1 MKKRKFSALMLSI
14 ILAAASVGFA
24 AAAEKTATDTISAG
38 QSAAKDVIDK
48 ATQTVGDLIESLWST
63 DTTAENTSAAS
74 ASWTSGKL
82 KAAKVDLTKV
92 ASASYDKLRLSWE
105 PLSGVDGY
113 QIYRATA
120 KSGKYAKIAT
130 VKGAARASYTDT
142 GRTCGTRYYY
152 KLRAY
157 KKIGGKTV
165 YSKYSAILSAYA
177 KPAKVKVTDAYAP
190 INSVLSI
197 AVSFTT
203 VRGATDY
210 EVQLNQIK
218 KNGKET
224 GFRSYTYN
232 DEGVKRT
239 FTTYKQWLAKLKK
252 QYPSGYVTRAYMEN
266 GKHLTEKMTV
276 EEFAETSLKK
286 NQASI
291 ELVQDDSIYEFRVR
305 AYRKVNGRKVYGS
318 WSEPYTLKE
327 TLNLD
332 EIHAALRQ
340 YAIDY
345 AAKNEPR
352 WHYEDRPGGNP
363 QNSNYY
369 SDGEWAGFSIY
380 SKQEQVIERLKP
392 TIARYIGQVV
402 EQGGS
407 ETGFIYIS
415 RVAPGDWQDAFNKSD
430 SPYTYY
436 KGFML
441 W

>member
-1 MKKRKFSALMLSI
+1 MGRHKERDERKKMKKKRIWRRLLG
-14 ILAAASVGFA
+14 LAIGACMTAGAWGAAFA
-24 AAAEKTATDTISAG
+24 ADEITVCPEESPLTVVSAEDG
-38 QSAAKDVIDK
+38 
-48 ATQTVGDLIESLWST
+48 
-63 DTTAENTSAAS
+63 ENT
-74 ASWTSGKL
+74 SWTSGKL
-82 KAAKVDLTKV
+82 KAAKVSLTKV

-105 PLSGVDGY
+105 PMSGVDGY
-113 QIYRATA
+113 QIYRATS

-130 VKGAARASYTDT
+130 VKGASSATYTDT

-157 KKIGGKTV
+157 KKIGRKTV

-190 INSVLSI
+190 SNSTVTI

-210 EVQLNQIK
+210 EAQINQIK

-224 GFRSYTYN
+224 GFRNYTY
-232 DEGVKRT
+232 DEDGKKSN
-239 FTTYKQWLAKLKK
+239 FSTYKQRLAMLKK
-252 QYPSGYVTRAYMEN
+252 QYPSGYVTRSYMEN
-266 GKHLTEKMTV
+266 GKVIDQKMTV
-276 EEFAETSLKK
+276 AKFTETLIGKDQVK
-286 NQASI
+286 I
-291 ELVQDDSIYEFRVR
+291 DMVQDDSIYEFRVR
-305 AYRKVNGRKVYGS
+305 AYRSVNGRKVYGS
-318 WSEPYTLKE
+318 WSEPYTMKE

-380 SKQEQVIERLKP
+380 SKQEQVTEKLEP

-407 ETGFIYIS
+407 ETGFIYLS
-415 RVAPGDWQDAFNKSD
+415 RVAPGDWQDAFNKSEG
-430 SPYTYY
+430 PETYY

>member
-1 MKKRKFSALMLSI
+1 MKKNWIWRRMLGMAI
-14 ILAAASVGFA
+14 GVCMTAGAWGAAFA
-24 AAAEKTATDTISAG
+24 ADEITVCPEESPLTVISADDG
-38 QSAAKDVIDK
+38 ENAA
-48 ATQTVGDLIESLWST
+48 
-63 DTTAENTSAAS
+63 
-74 ASWTSGKL
+74 WTSSKL

-113 QIYRATA
+113 QIYRATS

-130 VKGAARASYTDT
+130 VKGASSATYTDT

-190 INSVLSI
+190 STSVVTI
-197 AVSFTT
+197 AVNFTT

-210 EVQLNQIK
+210 EAQINQIK

-224 GFRSYTYN
+224 GFRNYTY
-232 DEGVKRT
+232 DEDGKKRS
-239 FTTYKQWLAKLKK
+239 FSTYKQRLAMLKK
-252 QYPSGYVTRAYMEN
+252 QYPSGYVTKAYMEN
-266 GKHLTEKMTV
+266 GKHLTKKMPV
-276 EEFAETSLKK
+276 AEFTETLIGK
-286 NQASI
+286 NQVKI
-291 ELVQDDSIYEFRVR
+291 DMVQDDSIYEFRVR
-305 AYRKVNGRKVYGS
+305 AYRKVNGRKVYGA

-327 TLNLD
+327 TVDID
-332 EIHAALRQ
+332 EVFKELRQ

-352 WHYEDRPGGNP
+352 WHYDDSRTETPREA
-363 QNSNYY
+363 NYY
-369 SDGEWAGFSIY
+369 VDGEFPGVSIY
-380 SKQEQVIERLKP
+380 AKKEDILRLYQS
-392 TIARYIGQVV
+392 YIKDYIDQVV

-407 ETGFIYIS
+407 ETGFLYIS
-415 RVAPGDWQDAFNKSD
+415 RVAPGDWQDAFQKSEG
-430 SPYTYY
+430 PETYY

>member
-1 MKKRKFSALMLSI
+1 MKKKNFRLL
-14 ILAAASVGFA
+14 LAAVLTSAMIASA
-24 AAAEKTATDTISAG
+24 MPAMAETESVNQNGEDEIMLISADPAS
-38 QSAAKDVIDK
+38 SAA
-48 ATQTVGDLIESLWST
+48 
-63 DTTAENTSAAS
+63 
-74 ASWTSGKL
+74 WTSSKL
-82 KAAKVDLTKV
+82 KAAQVDFTKV

-105 PLSGVDGY
+105 PMSGVDGY
-113 QIYRATA
+113 QIYRATS

-130 VKGAARASYTDT
+130 VKGASSATYTDT

-190 INSVLSI
+190 SDSMVTI

-210 EVQLNQIK
+210 EAQINQIK

-232 DEGVKRT
+232 DEGKKTT
-239 FTTYKQWLAKLKK
+239 FTTYKQWLALLKK
-252 QYPSGYVTRAYMEN
+252 MHPSGYVSLSVKEN
-266 GKHLTEKMTV
+266 GKYVSKKV
-276 EEFAETSLKK
+276 PVAEFAETSLKK
-286 NQASI
+286 NQAEI

-369 SDGEWAGFSIY
+369 SDGDWGGFSIY
-380 SKQEQVIERLKP
+380 SKQENVIAGYKP
-392 TIARYIGQVV
+392 TIERYIGQVV

-415 RVAPGDWQDAFNKSD
+415 RVAPGEQEDAFNKSER
-430 SPYTYY
+430 PYTFYRC
-436 KGFML
+436 FML

>member
-1 MKKRKFSALMLSI
+1 MKKKNFRLLLAAVLTTVMLASAMPAMAQTESVSQNGEDEIMLISADP
-14 ILAAASVGFA
+14 AAASV
-24 AAAEKTATDTISAG
+24 K
-38 QSAAKDVIDK
+38 
-48 ATQTVGDLIESLWST
+48 
-63 DTTAENTSAAS
+63 
-74 ASWTSGKL
+74 WTSSKL
-82 KAAKVDLTKV
+82 KAAKVDFTKV

-105 PLSGVDGY
+105 PMSGVDGY
-113 QIYRATA
+113 QIYRATS

-130 VKGAARASYTDT
+130 VKGASSATYTDT

-190 INSVLSI
+190 SDSMVTI

-210 EVQLNQIK
+210 EAQINQIK

-232 DEGVKRT
+232 DEGKKTT
-239 FTTYKQWLAKLKK
+239 FTTYKQWLALLKK
-252 QYPSGYVTRAYMEN
+252 MHPSGYVSLSVKEN
-266 GKHLTEKMTV
+266 GKYVSKKV
-276 EEFAETSLKK
+276 PVAEFAETSLKK
-286 NQASI
+286 NQAEI

-369 SDGEWAGFSIY
+369 SDGDWGGFSIY
-380 SKQEQVIERLKP
+380 SKQERVIAGYKP
-392 TIARYIGQVV
+392 TIERYIGQVV

-407 ETGFIYIS
+407 ETGLIYIS
-415 RVAPGDWQDAFNKSD
+415 RVAPGEQEDAFNKSER
-430 SPYTYY
+430 PYTFYRC
-436 KGFML
+436 FML

>member
-1 MKKRKFSALMLSI
+1 MKKNRIWRRLLG
-14 ILAAASVGFA
+14 LAIGACMTAGAWGAAFA
-24 AAAEKTATDTISAG
+24 ADEITVCPEESPLTVVSAEDG
-38 QSAAKDVIDK
+38 
-48 ATQTVGDLIESLWST
+48 
-63 DTTAENTSAAS
+63 ENTS
-74 ASWTSGKL
+74 WTSSKL
-82 KAAKVDLTKV
+82 KATKVDFTKV

-105 PLSGVDGY
+105 PLFGVDGY
-113 QIYRATA
+113 QIYRATS

-130 VKGAARASYTDT
+130 VKGASSASYTDT

-165 YSKYSAILSAYA
+165 YSKYSTVLSAYA

-190 INSVLSI
+190 STSVSAI
-197 AVSFTT
+197 AVNFTT

-210 EVQLNQIK
+210 EAQVNQIK

-224 GFRSYTYN
+224 GFRSYAYN
-232 DEGVKRT
+232 AEGEKRT
-239 FTTYKQWLAKLKK
+239 FGTYKQRLAMLKK
-252 QYPSGYVTRAYMEN
+252 EYPSGYTTMEVKEN
-266 GKHLTEKMTV
+266 GQYITKKVTV
-276 EEFAETSLKK
+276 AELAATMIAK
-286 NQASI
+286 NQVKT

-318 WSEPYTLKE
+318 WSEPYTMKE
-327 TLNLD
+327 TVNLD
-332 EIHAALRQ
+332 EIFKELRQ

-352 WHYEDRPGGNP
+352 WHYDDSRTETPREA
-363 QNSNYY
+363 NYY
-369 SDGEWAGFSIY
+369 VDGEWPGVSIY
-380 SKQEQVIERLKP
+380 AKKEDILKLYQS
-392 TIARYIGQVV
+392 YIRAYIDQVV

-407 ETGFIYIS
+407 DEGYIYLS

>member
-1 MKKRKFSALMLSI
+1 MKKKNFRLL
-14 ILAAASVGFA
+14 LAAVLTSAMIASAMPAMAQTESVNQNG
-24 AAAEKTATDTISAG
+24 EDEIMLISADPA
-38 QSAAKDVIDK
+38 SA
-48 ATQTVGDLIESLWST
+48 
-63 DTTAENTSAAS
+63 
-74 ASWTSGKL
+74 ASWTSSKL
-82 KAAKVDLTKV
+82 KAAQVDFTKV

-113 QIYRATA
+113 QIYRATS

-130 VKGAARASYTDT
+130 VKGASSATYTNT

-190 INSVLSI
+190 ENSMVTI
-197 AVSFTT
+197 AVNFTT

-210 EVQLNQIK
+210 EAQINQIK

-232 DEGVKRT
+232 DEGQKWT
-239 FTTYKQWLAKLKK
+239 FNTYKKVLALLKK
-252 QYPSGYVTRAYMEN
+252 QYPSGYASLSVKEN
-266 GKHLTEKMTV
+266 GKYVSKKVTV
-276 EEFAETSLKK
+276 AELAETMIGK
-286 NQASI
+286 NQAGI
-291 ELVQDDSIYEFRVR
+291 ELVQDESIYEFRVR
-305 AYRKVNGRKVYGS
+305 AYHKVNGRKVYGA
-318 WSEPYTLKE
+318 WSEPYTMKE
-327 TLNLD
+327 TVNLD
-332 EIHAALRQ
+332 EIFKELRQ

-352 WHYEDRPGGNP
+352 WHYDDSRTETPREA
-363 QNSNYY
+363 NYY
-369 SDGEWAGFSIY
+369 SDGEWTGFSIY
-380 SKQEQVIERLKP
+380 SKQEKVIEKLKP

-407 ETGFIYIS
+407 ETGFIYLS

>member
-1 MKKRKFSALMLSI
+1 MKKNRIWRRLLG
-14 ILAAASVGFA
+14 LAIGACMTAGAWGAAFA
-24 AAAEKTATDTISAG
+24 ADEITVCPEESPLTVVSA
-38 QSAAKDVIDK
+38 DDR
-48 ATQTVGDLIESLWST
+48 
-63 DTTAENTSAAS
+63 ENTA
-74 ASWTSGKL
+74 WTSSKL
-82 KAAKVDLTKV
+82 KAAQVDFTKV
-92 ASASYDKLRLSWE
+92 TSASYDKLRLSWE

-113 QIYRATA
+113 QIYRATS

-130 VKGAARASYTDT
+130 LKGASSATYTDT

-165 YSKYSAILSAYA
+165 YSAYSSVLSAYA

-190 INSVLSI
+190 DGATISI
-197 AVSFTT
+197 SVSFTT

-210 EVQLNQIK
+210 EVQINQIK

-224 GFRSYTYN
+224 GFRNYTYN
-232 DEGVKRT
+232 VEGVKRT
-239 FTTYKQWLAKLKK
+239 FTTYKQWLAMLKK
-252 QYPSGYVTRAYMEN
+252 QHPSGYVSSVHMEN
-266 GKHLTEKMTV
+266 GKIISKKMTV

-286 NQASI
+286 NQAGI

-305 AYRKVNGRKVYGS
+305 AYRKVNGRKVYGA

-327 TLNLD
+327 TLNVD
-332 EIHAALRQ
+332 EIFKELRQ
-340 YAIDY
+340 YMIDY
-345 AAKNEPR
+345 AAKHEPR

-380 SKQEQVIERLKP
+380 SKQDEVIAGYKKSIEVYLS
-392 TIARYIGQVV
+392 QVV

-407 ETGFIYIS
+407 ETGFLYIS
-415 RVAPGDWQDAFNKSD
+415 RVAPGDWEDAFQKSEG
-430 SPYTYY
+430 PETYY
-436 KGFML
+436 KGFFL

>member
-1 MKKRKFSALMLSI
+1 MKKKNFRLL
-14 ILAAASVGFA
+14 LAAVLTSAMIASAMPAMAQTESVNQNG
-24 AAAEKTATDTISAG
+24 EDEIMLISADPAV
-38 QSAAKDVIDK
+38 SA
-48 ATQTVGDLIESLWST
+48 
-63 DTTAENTSAAS
+63 
-74 ASWTSGKL
+74 ASWTSSRL
-82 KAAKVDLTKV
+82 KAAKVDFTKV
-92 ASASYDKLRLSWE
+92 TSASYDKLRLSWE

-113 QIYRATA
+113 QIYRATS

-130 VKGAARASYTDT
+130 VKGASSATYTDT

-165 YSKYSAILSAYA
+165 YSKYSTVLSAYA

-190 INSVLSI
+190 SNSTVTI

-210 EVQLNQIK
+210 EAQVNQIK

-224 GFRSYTYN
+224 GFRNYTYN
-232 DEGVKRT
+232 EEGRKCT
-239 FTTYKQWLAKLKK
+239 LETYKQCLAKMKK
-252 QYPSGYVTRAYMEN
+252 MYPSGYVTRTYVEN
-266 GKHLTEKMTV
+266 GKVIEKKMTV
-276 EEFAETSLKK
+276 EKFTETMVGK
-286 NQASI
+286 NQVET
-291 ELVQDDSIYEFRVR
+291 ELVQDESIYEFRVR

-380 SKQEQVIERLKP
+380 SKQETVIAGLKP
-392 TIARYIGQVV
+392 VIARYIDQVV

-415 RVAPGDWQDAFNKSD
+415 RVAPGDWQDAFNKSEG
-430 SPYTYY
+430 PETYY
-436 KGFML
+436 KGFLL

>member
-1 MKKRKFSALMLSI
+1 MKKRKLSALMLSI

-48 ATQTVGDLIESLWST
+48 TAQTVGDLIDSLWST
-63 DTTAENTSAAS
+63 GTAADQNAS
-74 ASWTSGKL
+74 ASWTSSKL
-82 KAAKVDLTKV
+82 KAAKVDFTKV
-92 ASASYDKLRLSWE
+92 TSASYDKLRLSWE

-113 QIYRATA
+113 QIYRATS

-130 VKGAARASYTDT
+130 VKGASSASYTDT

-157 KKIGGKTV
+157 KKIGRKTV
-165 YSKYSAILSAYA
+165 YSKNSAILSAYA

-190 INSVLSI
+190 GTTVTGV

-210 EVQLNQIK
+210 EAQINQIK

-232 DEGVKRT
+232 NEGNKRV
-239 FTTYKQWLAKLKK
+239 FKTYKQLLAIFKK
-252 QYPSGYVTRAYMEN
+252 QHPSGYVTKTYMEN
-266 GKHLTEKMTV
+266 GKVIEKKMTV
-276 EEFAETSLKK
+276 AEFTKTILAT
-286 NQASI
+286 NQAEI

-305 AYRKVNGRKVYGS
+305 AYRKVNGRKVYGA
-318 WSEPYTLKE
+318 WSEPYTMKE
-327 TLNLD
+327 TVNID
-332 EIHAALRQ
+332 EVYQELRQ

-369 SDGEWAGFSIY
+369 TDGEFPGVSIY
-380 SKQEQVIERLKP
+380 SKKEDILKLYQS
-392 TIARYIGQVV
+392 YIKDYIDQVV

-407 ETGFIYIS
+407 ETGLIYLS
-415 RVAPGDWQDAFNKSD
+415 RVAPGDWQDAFNKSER
-430 SPYTYY
+430 PYTFY

>member
-1 MKKRKFSALMLSI
+1 MKKNRIWRRLLGLAISACMTAGAWG
-14 ILAAASVGFA
+14 AAFA
-24 AAAEKTATDTISAG
+24 ADEITVCPEESPLTVVSAEDG
-38 QSAAKDVIDK
+38 
-48 ATQTVGDLIESLWST
+48 
-63 DTTAENTSAAS
+63 ENT
-74 ASWTSGKL
+74 SWTSGKL
-82 KAAKVDLTKV
+82 KAAKVGFTKV

-113 QIYRATA
+113 QIYRATS
-120 KSGKYAKIAT
+120 KSGKYAKIET
-130 VKGAARASYTDT
+130 VKGASSATYTDT

-157 KKIGGKTV
+157 KKIGRKTV
-165 YSKYSAILSAYA
+165 YSKYSTILSAYA

-190 INSVLSI
+190 DGATISI

-210 EVQLNQIK
+210 EAQINQIK

-224 GFRSYTYN
+224 GFRNYTYN
-232 DEGVKRT
+232 EEGRKCT
-239 FTTYKQWLAKLKK
+239 LETYKQCLAKMKK
-252 QYPSGYVTRAYMEN
+252 MYPSGYVTKTYMEN
-266 GKHLTEKMTV
+266 GKVIEKKMTV
-276 EEFAETSLKK
+276 EKFTETMVGK
-286 NQASI
+286 NQVET

-332 EIHAALRQ
+332 EIFKELRQ
-340 YAIDY
+340 YMIDY
-345 AAKNEPR
+345 AAKHEPR

-380 SKQEQVIERLKP
+380 SKQDEVIAGYKKSIEVYLS
-392 TIARYIGQVV
+392 QVV

-407 ETGFIYIS
+407 ETGFLYIS
-415 RVAPGDWQDAFNKSD
+415 RVAPGDWQDAFNKSEG
-430 SPYTYY
+430 PETYY
-436 KGFML
+436 KGFFL

>member
-1 MKKRKFSALMLSI
+1 MKKKNFRLL
-14 ILAAASVGFA
+14 LAAVLTSAMIASA
-24 AAAEKTATDTISAG
+24 MPAMAETESVNQNGEDEIMLISADPAS
-38 QSAAKDVIDK
+38 SAA
-48 ATQTVGDLIESLWST
+48 
-63 DTTAENTSAAS
+63 
-74 ASWTSGKL
+74 WTSSKL
-82 KAAKVDLTKV
+82 KAAKVDFTKV

-105 PLSGVDGY
+105 PMSGVDGY
-113 QIYRATA
+113 QIYRATS

-130 VKGAARASYTDT
+130 VKGASSATYTDT

-165 YSKYSAILSAYA
+165 YSKYSTILSAYA

-190 INSVLSI
+190 DGTVTGV

-210 EVQLNQIK
+210 EAQLNQIK

-232 DEGVKRT
+232 NEGNKRV
-239 FTTYKQWLAKLKK
+239 FKTYKQLLAIFKK
-252 QYPSGYVTRAYMEN
+252 QHPSGYVTKTYMEN
-266 GKHLTEKMTV
+266 GKVIEKKMTV
-276 EEFAETSLKK
+276 ADFTKTILAT
-286 NQASI
+286 NQAEI
-291 ELVQDDSIYEFRVR
+291 ELVQDDSIYEFRIR

-327 TLNLD
+327 TVDID
-332 EIHAALRQ
+332 EVFKELRQ

-352 WHYEDRPGGNP
+352 WHYDDSRTETPREA
-363 QNSNYY
+363 NYY
-369 SDGEWAGFSIY
+369 VDGEFPGVSIY
-380 SKQEQVIERLKP
+380 AKKEDILRLYQS
-392 TIARYIGQVV
+392 YIKDYIDQVV

-407 ETGFIYIS
+407 DEGFIYIS

>member
-1 MKKRKFSALMLSI
+1 MKNMRRLL
-14 ILAAASVGFA
+14 LAAVLTSAMIASAMPAMAQTESVNQNG
-24 AAAEKTATDTISAG
+24 EDEIMLISAAPAS
-38 QSAAKDVIDK
+38 SAA
-48 ATQTVGDLIESLWST
+48 
-63 DTTAENTSAAS
+63 
-74 ASWTSGKL
+74 WTSSKL
-82 KAAKVDLTKV
+82 KAAQVDFTKV

-113 QIYRATA
+113 QIYRATS

-130 VKGAARASYTDT
+130 VKGASSATYTDT

-157 KKIGGKTV
+157 KKIGEKTV

-190 INSVLSI
+190 STSVSAI
-197 AVSFTT
+197 DVSFTT

-210 EVQLNQIK
+210 EAQINQIK

-232 DEGVKRT
+232 DEGQKWT
-239 FTTYKQWLAKLKK
+239 FNTYKKVLALLKK
-252 QYPSGYVTRAYMEN
+252 QYPSGYASLSVKEN
-266 GKHLTEKMTV
+266 GKYVSKKVTV
-276 EEFAETSLKK
+276 AELAETMIGK
-286 NQASI
+286 NQAGI
-291 ELVQDDSIYEFRVR
+291 ELVQDESIYEFRVR
-305 AYRKVNGRKVYGS
+305 AYRKVNGRKVYGA
-318 WSEPYTLKE
+318 WSEPYTMKE
-327 TLNLD
+327 TVNLD
-332 EIHAALRQ
+332 EIFKELRQ

-352 WHYEDRPGGNP
+352 WHYDDSRTETPREA
-363 QNSNYY
+363 NYY

-407 ETGFIYIS
+407 EAGFIYLS
-415 RVAPGDWQDAFNKSD
+415 RVAPGDWQDAFTKSER
-430 SPYTYY
+430 PYTFY

>member
-1 MKKRKFSALMLSI
+1 MKKKNFRLL
-14 ILAAASVGFA
+14 LAAVLTTVMLASAMPAMAQTESVSQNG
-24 AAAEKTATDTISAG
+24 EDEIMLISADPA
-38 QSAAKDVIDK
+38 S
-48 ATQTVGDLIESLWST
+48 
-63 DTTAENTSAAS
+63 S
-74 ASWTSGKL
+74 ASWTSSKL
-82 KAAKVDLTKV
+82 KAAKVDFTKV
-92 ASASYDKLRLSWE
+92 TSASYDKLRLSWE

-113 QIYRATA
+113 QIYRATS

-130 VKGAARASYTDT
+130 VKGASGATYTDT

-165 YSKYSAILSAYA
+165 YSKYSTILSAYA

-190 INSVLSI
+190 STSVETI

-210 EVQLNQIK
+210 EAQINQI

-224 GFRSYTYN
+224 GFRNYTY
-232 DEGVKRT
+232 DEDGKKSN
-239 FTTYKQWLAKLKK
+239 FSTYKQRLAMLKK
-252 QYPSGYVTRAYMEN
+252 QYPSGYVTRSYMEN
-266 GKHLTEKMTV
+266 GKVIDQKMTV
-276 EEFAETSLKK
+276 EKFAETLIGKDQVK
-286 NQASI
+286 I
-291 ELVQDDSIYEFRVR
+291 DMVQDDSIYEFRVR

-332 EIHAALRQ
+332 EIFKELRQ
-340 YAIDY
+340 YMIDY

-352 WHYEDRPGGNP
+352 WHYDDSRTEAPWEA
-363 QNSNYY
+363 NYY
-369 SDGEWAGFSIY
+369 SDGEWPGFSIY
-380 SKQEQVIERLKP
+380 SKQENVIAGYKP
-392 TIARYIGQVV
+392 AIEIYLSQVV

-407 ETGFIYIS
+407 DTGYLYLF
-415 RVAPGDWQDAFNKSD
+415 RVAPGDRQDAFNKSEG
-430 SPYTYY
+430 PETYY
-436 KGFML
+436 KGFFL

>member
-1 MKKRKFSALMLSI
+1 MKKNRIWRRLLG
-14 ILAAASVGFA
+14 LAIGACMTAGAWGAAFA
-24 AAAEKTATDTISAG
+24 ADEITVCPEESPLTVVSADDGENAA
-38 QSAAKDVIDK
+38 
-48 ATQTVGDLIESLWST
+48 
-63 DTTAENTSAAS
+63 
-74 ASWTSGKL
+74 WTSGKL

-113 QIYRATA
+113 QIYRATS

-130 VKGAARASYTDT
+130 VKGASSATYTDT

-165 YSKYSAILSAYA
+165 YSKYSTILSAYA

-190 INSVLSI
+190 DNSTVTI

-224 GFRSYTYN
+224 GFRNYTYN

-239 FTTYKQWLAKLKK
+239 FTTYKQWLATLKK

-266 GKHLTEKMTV
+266 GKHLTKKMTV

-286 NQASI
+286 NQAEI

-327 TLNLD
+327 TLNLE
-332 EIHAALRQ
+332 EIFKELRQ
-340 YAIDY
+340 YMIDY

-352 WHYEDRPGGNP
+352 WHYDDSRTETPWEA
-363 QNSNYY
+363 NYY
-369 SDGEWAGFSIY
+369 SDGEWPGFSIY
-380 SKQEQVIERLKP
+380 SKQERVIAGYKP
-392 TIARYIGQVV
+392 AIEDYLSQVV

-407 ETGFIYIS
+407 EAGYLYLF
-415 RVAPGDWQDAFNKSD
+415 RVAPGEQQDAFTKNEG
-430 SPYTYY
+430 PETYY
-436 KGFML
+436 KGFFL

>member
-1 MKKRKFSALMLSI
+1 MKKKNFRLL
-14 ILAAASVGFA
+14 LAAVLTSAMIASAMPAMAQTESVNQNG
-24 AAAEKTATDTISAG
+24 EDEIMLISADPVS
-38 QSAAKDVIDK
+38 SAA
-48 ATQTVGDLIESLWST
+48 
-63 DTTAENTSAAS
+63 
-74 ASWTSGKL
+74 WTSSKL
-82 KAAKVDLTKV
+82 KAAKVDFTKV
-92 ASASYDKLRLSWE
+92 TSASYDKLRLSWE

-113 QIYRATA
+113 QIYRATS

-130 VKGAARASYTDT
+130 VKGASSATYTNT

-157 KKIGGKTV
+157 KKIGGKTG
-165 YSKYSAILSAYA
+165 YSAYSSVLSAYA

-190 INSVLSI
+190 STSVETI

-210 EVQLNQIK
+210 EAQINQIK

-224 GFRSYTYN
+224 GFRNYTYN
-232 DEGVKRT
+232 EEGRKCT
-239 FTTYKQWLAKLKK
+239 LETYKQCLAKMKK
-252 QYPSGYVTRAYMEN
+252 MYPSGYVSLSVKEN
-266 GKHLTEKMTV
+266 GKYVSKKMTV
-276 EEFAETSLKK
+276 EKFTETLVGK
-286 NQASI
+286 NQVET

-305 AYRKVNGRKVYGS
+305 AYRKVNGRKVYGA

-327 TLNLD
+327 TVNID
-332 EIHAALRQ
+332 EVFKELRQ

-369 SDGEWAGFSIY
+369 TDGEFPGVSIY
-380 SKQEQVIERLKP
+380 SKKEDILQLYQSY
-392 TIARYIGQVV
+392 IASYIRQVV
-402 EQGGS
+402 KQGGS
-407 ETGFIYIS
+407 DTGLLYVS
-415 RVAPGDWQDAFNKSD
+415 RVAPGDWQDAFNKSEG
-430 SPYTYY
+430 PETYY

>member
-1 MKKRKFSALMLSI
+1 MKKNRIWRRLLG
-14 ILAAASVGFA
+14 LAIGACMTAGAWGAAFA
-24 AAAEKTATDTISAG
+24 ADEITVCPEESPLTVVSADDG
-38 QSAAKDVIDK
+38 
-48 ATQTVGDLIESLWST
+48 
-63 DTTAENTSAAS
+63 ENTA
-74 ASWTSGKL
+74 WTSSKL
-82 KAAKVDLTKV
+82 KAAKVDFTKV
-92 ASASYDKLRLSWE
+92 ASASYDKQRLSWE
-105 PLSGVDGY
+105 PMSGVDGY
-113 QIYRATA
+113 QIYRATS

-130 VKGAARASYTDT
+130 VKGASSATYTDT

-165 YSKYSAILSAYA
+165 YSAYSSVLSAYA

-190 INSVLSI
+190 DGATTSI
-197 AVSFTT
+197 SVSFTT

-232 DEGVKRT
+232 EEGVKRT
-239 FTTYKQWLAKLKK
+239 FTTYKQWLAMLKK
-252 QYPSGYVTRAYMEN
+252 QHPSGYVSLSVKEN
-266 GKHLTEKMTV
+266 GKYVSKKV
-276 EEFAETSLKK
+276 PVAEFAETSLKK
-286 NQASI
+286 NQAGI

-332 EIHAALRQ
+332 EIFKELRQ
-340 YAIDY
+340 YMIDY

-352 WHYEDRPGGNP
+352 WHYDDSRTEAPWEA
-363 QNSNYY
+363 NYY
-369 SDGEWAGFSIY
+369 SDGEWPGFSIY
-380 SKQEQVIERLKP
+380 SKQDEVIAGYKKSIEVYLS
-392 TIARYIGQVV
+392 QVV
-402 EQGGS
+402 KQGGS
-407 ETGFIYIS
+407 ETGYLYLF
-415 RVAPGDWQDAFNKSD
+415 RVAPGEQQDAFTKSEG
-430 SPYTYY
+430 PETYY
-436 KGFML
+436 KGFFL

>member
-1 MKKRKFSALMLSI
+1 MKKKNFRLLLAAVLTTVMLASAMPAMAETESVSQNGEDEIMLISADP
-14 ILAAASVGFA
+14 AAASV
-24 AAAEKTATDTISAG
+24 K
-38 QSAAKDVIDK
+38 
-48 ATQTVGDLIESLWST
+48 
-63 DTTAENTSAAS
+63 
-74 ASWTSGKL
+74 WTSSKL
-82 KAAKVDLTKV
+82 KAAKVDFTKV
-92 ASASYDKLRLSWE
+92 TSASYDKLRLSWE

-113 QIYRATA
+113 QIYRATS

-130 VKGAARASYTDT
+130 VKGASSATYTDT

-165 YSKYSAILSAYA
+165 YSKYSSILSAYA

-190 INSVLSI
+190 DASVSAI
-197 AVSFTT
+197 AVNFKT

-210 EVQLNQIK
+210 EAQVNQIK

-239 FTTYKQWLAKLKK
+239 FGTYKQRLAMLKK
-252 QYPSGYVTRAYMEN
+252 EYPSGYTTMEIKEN
-266 GKHLTEKMTV
+266 GQYITKKVTV
-276 EEFAETSLKK
+276 AELAATMIPPDHA
-286 NQASI
+286 QI
-291 ELVQDDSIYEFRVR
+291 ELVQDESIYEFRVR

-352 WHYEDRPGGNP
+352 WHYDDSRTETPREA
-363 QNSNYY
+363 NYY
-369 SDGEWAGFSIY
+369 VDGEWLGVSIY
-380 SKQEQVIERLKP
+380 AKKEDILKLYQS
-392 TIARYIGQVV
+392 YIRDYIDQVV
-402 EQGGS
+402 KQGGS
-407 ETGFIYIS
+407 DEGYIYLS
-415 RVAPGDWQDAFNKSD
+415 RIAPGDWEDAFIRSD

>member
-1 MKKRKFSALMLSI
+1 MKKRKLSALMLSI

-48 ATQTVGDLIESLWST
+48 TAQTVGDLIDSLWST
-63 DTTAENTSAAS
+63 GTAADQNAS
-74 ASWTSGKL
+74 TSWTSSKL
-82 KAAKVDLTKV
+82 KAAQVDFMKV

-113 QIYRATA
+113 QIYRATS

-130 VKGAARASYTDT
+130 VKGASSATYTDT

-165 YSKYSAILSAYA
+165 YSKYSSILSAYA

-190 INSVLSI
+190 GTTVTGV

-210 EVQLNQIK
+210 EAQINQI

-232 DEGVKRT
+232 NEGNKRV
-239 FTTYKQWLAKLKK
+239 FKTYKQLLAIFKK
-252 QYPSGYVTRAYMEN
+252 QHPSGYVTKTYMEN
-266 GKHLTEKMTV
+266 GKVIEKKMTV
-276 EEFAETSLKK
+276 AEFTKTILAT
-286 NQASI
+286 NQAEI

-305 AYRKVNGRKVYGS
+305 AYRKVNGRKVYGA
-318 WSEPYTLKE
+318 WSEPYTMKE
-327 TLNLD
+327 TVNID
-332 EIHAALRQ
+332 EVYQELRQ

-369 SDGEWAGFSIY
+369 TDGEFPGVSIY
-380 SKQEQVIERLKP
+380 SKKEDILKLYQS
-392 TIARYIGQVV
+392 YIKDYIDQVV

-407 ETGFIYIS
+407 ETGLIYLS
-415 RVAPGDWQDAFNKSD
+415 RVAPGDWQDAFNKSER
-430 SPYTYY
+430 PYTFY

>member
-1 MKKRKFSALMLSI
+1 MKKNRIWRRLLGLAIGACMTAGALG
-14 ILAAASVGFA
+14 AAFA
-24 AAAEKTATDTISAG
+24 ADEITVCPEESPLTVVSADDG
-38 QSAAKDVIDK
+38 
-48 ATQTVGDLIESLWST
+48 
-63 DTTAENTSAAS
+63 ENTA
-74 ASWTSGKL
+74 WTSSKL
-82 KAAKVDLTKV
+82 KAAKVDFTKV
-92 ASASYDKLRLSWE
+92 TSASYDKLRLSWE

-113 QIYRATA
+113 QIYRATS

-130 VKGAARASYTDT
+130 VKGASIATYTDT

-190 INSVLSI
+190 SNSTEAI
-197 AVSFTT
+197 AVNFTT

-210 EVQLNQIK
+210 EAQVNKI

-224 GFRSYTYN
+224 GFRSYAYN
-232 DEGVKRT
+232 VEGEKRT
-239 FTTYKQWLAKLKK
+239 FGTYKQRLAMLKK
-252 QYPSGYVTRAYMEN
+252 EYPSGYTTMEVKEN
-266 GKHLTEKMTV
+266 GKYVSKKVTV
-276 EEFAETSLKK
+276 AELAATMIAK
-286 NQASI
+286 NQVKI

-305 AYRKVNGRKVYGS
+305 AYRKVNGRKVYGA

-332 EIHAALRQ
+332 EVFKELRQ
-340 YAIDY
+340 YMIDY

-352 WHYEDRPGGNP
+352 WHYDDSRTEAPWEA
-363 QNSNYY
+363 NYY
-369 SDGEWAGFSIY
+369 SDGEWPGFSIY
-380 SKQEQVIERLKP
+380 SKQEEVIAGYKKSIEVYLS
-392 TIARYIGQVV
+392 QVV

-407 ETGFIYIS
+407 EAGYIYIS
-415 RVAPGDWQDAFNKSD
+415 RVAPGDWQDAFNKSEG
-430 SPYTYY
+430 PETYY

>member
-1 MKKRKFSALMLSI
+1 MKKKNFRLLLAAVLTTVMLASAMPTMAQTESVSQNGEDEIMLISADP
-14 ILAAASVGFA
+14 AAASV
-24 AAAEKTATDTISAG
+24 K
-38 QSAAKDVIDK
+38 
-48 ATQTVGDLIESLWST
+48 
-63 DTTAENTSAAS
+63 
-74 ASWTSGKL
+74 WTSSKL
-82 KAAKVDLTKV
+82 KAAKVDFTKV
-92 ASASYDKLRLSWE
+92 TSASYDKLRLSWE

-113 QIYRATA
+113 QIYRATS

-130 VKGAARASYTDT
+130 VKGTSSATYTNT

-190 INSVLSI
+190 SNSTEAI
-197 AVSFTT
+197 AVNFTT

-210 EVQLNQIK
+210 EAQVNKI

-224 GFRSYTYN
+224 GFRSNAYN
-232 DEGVKRT
+232 AEGEKRT
-239 FTTYKQWLAKLKK
+239 FGTYKQRLAMLKK
-252 QYPSGYVTRAYMEN
+252 EYPSGYTTMEVKEN
-266 GKHLTEKMTV
+266 GKYVSKKVTV
-276 EEFAETSLKK
+276 AELAATMIAK
-286 NQASI
+286 NQVKI

-352 WHYEDRPGGNP
+352 WHYDGSRTETPREA
-363 QNSNYY
+363 NYY

-380 SKQEQVIERLKP
+380 SKQETVIAGLKP
-392 TIARYIGQVV
+392 VIARYIDQVV

-407 ETGFIYIS
+407 ETGFLYIS
-415 RVAPGDWQDAFNKSD
+415 RVAPGDWQDAFNKSEG
-430 SPYTYY
+430 PETYY

>member
-1 MKKRKFSALMLSI
+1 MKKKNFRLLLAAVLTTVMLASAMPAMAQTESVSQNGEDEIMLISADP
-14 ILAAASVGFA
+14 AAASV
-24 AAAEKTATDTISAG
+24 K
-38 QSAAKDVIDK
+38 
-48 ATQTVGDLIESLWST
+48 
-63 DTTAENTSAAS
+63 
-74 ASWTSGKL
+74 WTSSKL
-82 KAAKVDLTKV
+82 KAAKVDFTKV
-92 ASASYDKLRLSWE
+92 ASASYDKLRISWE
-105 PLSGVDGY
+105 PMSGVDGY
-113 QIYRATA
+113 QIYRATS

-130 VKGAARASYTDT
+130 VKGASSATYTDT
-142 GRTCGTRYYY
+142 GRACGTRYYY

-165 YSKYSAILSAYA
+165 YSKYSTTLSAYA

-190 INSVLSI
+190 SNSTVTI

-210 EVQLNQIK
+210 EAQINQI

-232 DEGVKRT
+232 DEGKKTT
-239 FTTYKQWLAKLKK
+239 FTTYKQWLALLKK
-252 QYPSGYVTRAYMEN
+252 MHPSGYVSLSVKEN
-266 GKHLTEKMTV
+266 GKYVSKKV
-276 EEFAETSLKK
+276 PVAEFAETSLKK
-286 NQASI
+286 NQAEI

-369 SDGEWAGFSIY
+369 SDGDWGGFSIY
-380 SKQEQVIERLKP
+380 SKQERVIAGYKP
-392 TIARYIGQVV
+392 TIERYIGQVV

-407 ETGFIYIS
+407 ETGLIYIS
-415 RVAPGDWQDAFNKSD
+415 RVAPGEQEDAFNKSER
-430 SPYTYY
+430 PYTFYRC
-436 KGFML
+436 FML

>member
-1 MKKRKFSALMLSI
+1 MTAGAWG
-14 ILAAASVGFA
+14 AAFA
-24 AAAEKTATDTISAG
+24 ADEITVCPEESPLTVVSADDG
-38 QSAAKDVIDK
+38 
-48 ATQTVGDLIESLWST
+48 
-63 DTTAENTSAAS
+63 ENTA
-74 ASWTSGKL
+74 WTSSKL
-82 KAAKVDLTKV
+82 KAAKVGFTKV

-130 VKGAARASYTDT
+130 VKGASSASYTDT

-165 YSKYSAILSAYA
+165 YSKYSTILSAYA

-190 INSVLSI
+190 GTAVVSI

-232 DEGVKRT
+232 NEGNKRV
-239 FTTYKQWLAKLKK
+239 FKTYKQLLAIFKK
-252 QYPSGYVTRAYMEN
+252 QHPSGYVTKTYMEN
-266 GKHLTEKMTV
+266 GKVIEKKMTV
-276 EEFAETSLKK
+276 AEFTKTILAT
-286 NQASI
+286 NQAEI

-305 AYRKVNGRKVYGS
+305 AYRKVNGRKVYGA
-318 WSEPYTLKE
+318 WSEPYTMKE
-327 TLNLD
+327 TVNID
-332 EIHAALRQ
+332 EVFKELRQ

-352 WHYEDRPGGNP
+352 WHYDDSRTETPREA
-363 QNSNYY
+363 NYY
-369 SDGEWAGFSIY
+369 VDGEFPGVSIY
-380 SKQEQVIERLKP
+380 AKKEDILRLYQS
-392 TIARYIGQVV
+392 YIKDYIDQVV

-407 ETGFIYIS
+407 DEGFIYIS

>member
-1 MKKRKFSALMLSI
+1 MRGKRFLLTM
-14 ILAAASVGFA
+14 
-24 AAAEKTATDTISAG
+24 TIAM
-38 QSAAKDVIDK
+38 AMVI
-48 ATQTVGDLIESLWST
+48 
-63 DTTAENTSAAS
+63 TSAAS
-74 ASWTSGKL
+74 AMAETAERVNQNQEDEIMLISADPASSALWTSSKL
-82 KAAKVDLTKV
+82 KAAKVGFTKV

-130 VKGAARASYTDT
+130 VKGAASASYTDT

-152 KLRAY
+152 KLRTY

-177 KPAKVKVTDAYAP
+177 KPAKMKVIDAYAP
-190 INSVLSI
+190 SNSVLSI

-232 DEGVKRT
+232 DEGKKTT
-239 FTTYKQWLAKLKK
+239 FTTYKQWLAILKK

-266 GKHLTEKMTV
+266 GKHMTKKMTV
-276 EEFAETSLKK
+276 EEFAEISLKK
-286 NQASI
+286 NQADI

-305 AYRKVNGRKVYGS
+305 AYRKVNGRKVYGA
-318 WSEPYTLKE
+318 WSNPYTLKE
-327 TLNLD
+327 TLNLN
-332 EIHAALRQ
+332 ETFKELRQ
-340 YAIDY
+340 YMIDY

-352 WHYEDRPGGNP
+352 WHYDDSRTEAPWEA
-363 QNSNYY
+363 NYY
-369 SDGEWAGFSIY
+369 SDGEWPGFSIY
-380 SKQEQVIERLKP
+380 SKQENVIAGYKP
-392 TIARYIGQVV
+392 AIEIYLSQVV

-407 ETGFIYIS
+407 DTGYLYLF
-415 RVAPGDWQDAFNKSD
+415 RVAPGEREDAFGKSD
-430 SPYTYY
+430 RPYTYY
-436 KGFML
+436 KGFFL

>member
-1 MKKRKFSALMLSI
+1 MKKKNFRLL
-14 ILAAASVGFA
+14 LAAVLTSAMIASAMPAMAQTESVNQNG
-24 AAAEKTATDTISAG
+24 EDEIMLISADPAS
-38 QSAAKDVIDK
+38 SAA
-48 ATQTVGDLIESLWST
+48 
-63 DTTAENTSAAS
+63 
-74 ASWTSGKL
+74 WTSSRL
-82 KAAKVDLTKV
+82 KAAKVDFTKV

-105 PLSGVDGY
+105 PMSGVDGY
-113 QIYRATA
+113 QIYRATS

-130 VKGAARASYTDT
+130 VKGASSATYTDI

-165 YSKYSAILSAYA
+165 YGKYSAVLSAYA
-177 KPAKVKVTDAYAP
+177 KPAKVKVTDAYASS
-190 INSVLSI
+190 NSVETI

-210 EVQLNQIK
+210 EAQINQI

-232 DEGVKRT
+232 AEGKKDT
-239 FTTYKQWLAKLKK
+239 FGTYKQRLTMLKK
-252 QYPSGYVTRAYMEN
+252 QYPSGYATMEVKEN
-266 GKHLTEKMTV
+266 GKYVSKKVTV
-276 EEFAETSLKK
+276 AELAATMIAK
-286 NQASI
+286 NQVKI

-332 EIHAALRQ
+332 EIFKELRQ
-340 YAIDY
+340 YMIDY

-352 WHYEDRPGGNP
+352 WHYDDSRTEAPWEA
-363 QNSNYY
+363 NYY
-369 SDGEWAGFSIY
+369 SDGEWPGFSIY
-380 SKQEQVIERLKP
+380 SKQEEVIAGYKKSIEVYLS
-392 TIARYIGQVV
+392 QVV

-407 ETGFIYIS
+407 EAGYIYLF
-415 RVAPGDWQDAFNKSD
+415 RVAPGEQEDAFNKSER
-430 SPYTYY
+430 PYTYY
-436 KGFML
+436 KGFFL

>member
-1 MKKRKFSALMLSI
+1 MKKNRIWRRLLG
-14 ILAAASVGFA
+14 LAIGACMTAGAWGAAFA
-24 AAAEKTATDTISAG
+24 ADEITVCPEESPLTVVSAEDG
-38 QSAAKDVIDK
+38 
-48 ATQTVGDLIESLWST
+48 
-63 DTTAENTSAAS
+63 ENT
-74 ASWTSGKL
+74 SWTSGKL
-82 KAAKVDLTKV
+82 KAAKVGFTKV

-113 QIYRATA
+113 QIYRATS

-130 VKGAARASYTDT
+130 VKGASSASYTDT

-157 KKIGGKTV
+157 KKIGRKTV

-190 INSVLSI
+190 RTSVSSI

-210 EVQLNQIK
+210 EAQLNQIR

-232 DEGVKRT
+232 NEGNKKS
-239 FTTYKQWLAKLKK
+239 FSTYKQRLATLKK
-252 QYPSGYVTRAYMEN
+252 MYPSGYVTKTN
-266 GKHLTEKMTV
+266 IVDGKVIEKKMTV
-276 EEFAETSLKK
+276 AEFTETLIGK
-286 NQASI
+286 NQVKI
-291 ELVQDDSIYEFRVR
+291 DMVQDDSIYEFRVR
-305 AYRKVNGRKVYGS
+305 AYRKVNGRKVYGA

-327 TLNLD
+327 TVDID
-332 EIHAALRQ
+332 EVFKELRQ

-352 WHYEDRPGGNP
+352 WHYDDSRTETPREA
-363 QNSNYY
+363 NYY
-369 SDGEWAGFSIY
+369 VDGEFPGVSIY
-380 SKQEQVIERLKP
+380 AKKEDILRLYQS
-392 TIARYIGQVV
+392 YIKDYIDQVV

-407 ETGFIYIS
+407 ETGFIYLS

-430 SPYTYY
+430 SPYTFY

>member
-1 MKKRKFSALMLSI
+1 MKKKNFRLLLAAVLTTVMLASAMPAMAQTESVSQNGKDEIMLISADP
-14 ILAAASVGFA
+14 AAASV
-24 AAAEKTATDTISAG
+24 K
-38 QSAAKDVIDK
+38 
-48 ATQTVGDLIESLWST
+48 
-63 DTTAENTSAAS
+63 
-74 ASWTSGKL
+74 WTSSKL
-82 KAAKVDLTKV
+82 KAAKVDFTKV
-92 ASASYDKLRLSWE
+92 TSASYDKLRLSWE

-130 VKGAARASYTDT
+130 VKGASSATYTDT

-157 KKIGGKTV
+157 KKIGRKTV
-165 YSKYSAILSAYA
+165 YSKYSTVLSAYA

-190 INSVLSI
+190 STSVSAI

-210 EVQLNQIK
+210 EAQINQIK

-224 GFRSYTYN
+224 GFRNYTYN
-232 DEGVKRT
+232 EEGRKCT
-239 FTTYKQWLAKLKK
+239 FETYNQCLAKMKK
-252 QYPSGYVTRAYMEN
+252 MYPSGYATRTYMEN
-266 GKHLTEKMTV
+266 GKVIDEKMTV
-276 EEFAETSLKK
+276 EKFTETMVGK
-286 NQASI
+286 NQVET

-305 AYRKVNGRKVYGS
+305 AYRKVNGRKVYGA
-318 WSEPYTLKE
+318 WSETYTLKE

-380 SKQEQVIERLKP
+380 SKQEEIITGYKK
-392 TIARYIGQVV
+392 TIARYISQVV

-407 ETGFIYIS
+407 EAGFIYLS
-415 RVAPGDWQDAFNKSD
+415 RVAPGDWQDAFNKSEG
-430 SPYTYY
+430 PETYY

>member
-1 MKKRKFSALMLSI
+1 MKKKNFRLLLAAVLTTVMLASAMPAMAQTESVSQNGEDEIMLISADP
-14 ILAAASVGFA
+14 AAASV
-24 AAAEKTATDTISAG
+24 K
-38 QSAAKDVIDK
+38 
-48 ATQTVGDLIESLWST
+48 
-63 DTTAENTSAAS
+63 
-74 ASWTSGKL
+74 WTSSKL
-82 KAAKVDLTKV
+82 KAAKVDFTKV

-113 QIYRATA
+113 QIYRATS

-130 VKGAARASYTDT
+130 VKGASSATYTDT

-157 KKIGGKTV
+157 KKIGRKTV
-165 YSKYSAILSAYA
+165 YSKYSTILSAYA

-190 INSVLSI
+190 DNSTEAI

-210 EVQLNQIK
+210 EAQINQIK

-224 GFRSYTYN
+224 GFRNYTYN
-232 DEGVKRT
+232 NEGNKKS
-239 FTTYKQWLAKLKK
+239 FSTYKQRLAKMKK
-252 QYPSGYVTRAYMEN
+252 MYPSGYVIKTNMVD
-266 GKHLTEKMTV
+266 GKVIEKKMTV
-276 EEFAETSLKK
+276 AEFTETLIGK
-286 NQASI
+286 NQVKI
-291 ELVQDDSIYEFRVR
+291 DLVQDDSIYEFRVR

-332 EIHAALRQ
+332 EIFKELRQ
-340 YAIDY
+340 YMIDY

-352 WHYEDRPGGNP
+352 WHYDDSRTEAPWEA
-363 QNSNYY
+363 NYY
-369 SDGEWAGFSIY
+369 SDGEWPGFSIY
-380 SKQEQVIERLKP
+380 SKQERVIAGYKP
-392 TIARYIGQVV
+392 AIEDYLSQVV

-407 ETGFIYIS
+407 ETGYLYLF
-415 RVAPGDWQDAFNKSD
+415 RVAPGDRQDAFDKSEG
-430 SPYTYY
+430 PETYY
-436 KGFML
+436 KGFFL

>member
-1 MKKRKFSALMLSI
+1 MKKKNFRLL
-14 ILAAASVGFA
+14 LAAVLTSAMIASAMPAMAQTESVNQNG
-24 AAAEKTATDTISAG
+24 EDEIMLISADPAS
-38 QSAAKDVIDK
+38 SAA
-48 ATQTVGDLIESLWST
+48 
-63 DTTAENTSAAS
+63 
-74 ASWTSGKL
+74 WTSSKL
-82 KAAKVDLTKV
+82 KAAKVGFTKV

-105 PLSGVDGY
+105 PMSGVDGY
-113 QIYRATA
+113 QIYRATS

-130 VKGAARASYTDT
+130 VKGASSATYTDA

-165 YSKYSAILSAYA
+165 YSKYSAIQSAYA
-177 KPAKVKVTDAYAP
+177 KPAKVKVTDAYASN
-190 INSVLSI
+190 NSTEAI

-210 EVQLNQIK
+210 EAQINQI

-224 GFRSYTYN
+224 GFRNYTYN
-232 DEGVKRT
+232 AEGKKDT
-239 FTTYKQWLAKLKK
+239 FGTYKQRLAMLKK
-252 QYPSGYVTRAYMEN
+252 QYPSGYVTRTYVEN
-266 GKHLTEKMTV
+266 GKVIDEKMTV
-276 EEFAETSLKK
+276 AKFAETLIAK
-286 NQASI
+286 NQVKI

-305 AYRKVNGRKVYGS
+305 AYRKVNGRKVYGA

-327 TLNLD
+327 PLNLD
-332 EIHAALRQ
+332 EIFKELRQ

-352 WHYEDRPGGNP
+352 WHYDDSRTETPREA
-363 QNSNYY
+363 NYY

-380 SKQEQVIERLKP
+380 SKQENVIAGLKP
-392 TIARYIGQVV
+392 VIARYIDQVV

-407 ETGFIYIS
+407 ETGFIYLS
-415 RVAPGDWQDAFNKSD
+415 RVAPGDWQDAFNKSER
-430 SPYTYY
+430 PYTFY

>member
-1 MKKRKFSALMLSI
+1 MKKRKLSALMLSI

-48 ATQTVGDLIESLWST
+48 TAQTVGDLIDSLWLT
-63 DTTAENTSAAS
+63 GTAADQNAS
-74 ASWTSGKL
+74 ASWTSSKL
-82 KAAKVDLTKV
+82 KAAQVDFTKV
-92 ASASYDKLRLSWE
+92 TSASYDKLRLSWE
-105 PLSGVDGY
+105 PMSGVDGY
-113 QIYRATA
+113 QIYRATS

-130 VKGAARASYTDT
+130 VKGASSATYTDT

-165 YSKYSAILSAYA
+165 YSKYSTVLSAYA

-190 INSVLSI
+190 DGATISI

-210 EVQLNQIK
+210 EAQINQIK

-232 DEGVKRT
+232 DEGKKTT
-239 FTTYKQWLAKLKK
+239 FTTYKQWLALLKK
-252 QYPSGYVTRAYMEN
+252 MHPSGYVSLSVKEN
-266 GKHLTEKMTV
+266 GKYVSKKV
-276 EEFAETSLKK
+276 PVAEFAETSLKK
-286 NQASI
+286 NQADI

-352 WHYEDRPGGNP
+352 WHYDDSRTETPREA
-363 QNSNYY
+363 NYY

-380 SKQEQVIERLKP
+380 SKQENVIAGLKP
-392 TIARYIGQVV
+392 VIARYIGQVV
-402 EQGGS
+402 EQDGS
-407 ETGFIYIS
+407 DEGFIYLS
-415 RVAPGDWQDAFNKSD
+415 RVAPGDWQDAFNKSEG
-430 SPYTYY
+430 PETYY

>member
-1 MKKRKFSALMLSI
+1 MKKNWIWRRMLGMAI
-14 ILAAASVGFA
+14 GVCMTAGAWGAAFA
-24 AAAEKTATDTISAG
+24 ADEITVCPEESPLTVVSADDG
-38 QSAAKDVIDK
+38 
-48 ATQTVGDLIESLWST
+48 
-63 DTTAENTSAAS
+63 ENTS
-74 ASWTSGKL
+74 WTSSKL
-82 KAAKVDLTKV
+82 KAAKVDFTKV

-113 QIYRATA
+113 QIYRATS

-130 VKGAARASYTDT
+130 VKGASSATYTDA

-165 YSKYSAILSAYA
+165 YSKYSTVLSAYA

-190 INSVLSI
+190 GTTVTGV

-210 EVQLNQIK
+210 EAQINQIK

-232 DEGVKRT
+232 NEGNKRV
-239 FTTYKQWLAKLKK
+239 FKTYKQLLAIFKK
-252 QYPSGYVTRAYMEN
+252 QHPSGYVTKTYMEN
-266 GKHLTEKMTV
+266 GKVIEKKMTV
-276 EEFAETSLKK
+276 AEFTKTILAT
-286 NQASI
+286 NQAEI

-305 AYRKVNGRKVYGS
+305 AYRKVNGRKVYGA
-318 WSEPYTLKE
+318 WSEPYTMKE
-327 TLNLD
+327 TVNID
-332 EIHAALRQ
+332 EVYQELRQ

-369 SDGEWAGFSIY
+369 TDGEFPGVSIY
-380 SKQEQVIERLKP
+380 SKKEDILKLYQS
-392 TIARYIGQVV
+392 YIKDYIDQVV

-407 ETGFIYIS
+407 ETGLIYLS
-415 RVAPGDWQDAFNKSD
+415 RVAPGDWQDAFNKSER
-430 SPYTYY
+430 PYTFY